1 MALTSWYSWSFA
13 LMRGLRRGAGAKENY
28 SLPLSDAQLGIW
40 FAQSIDPSSP
50 AYNLAEYLEIDGS
63 IDAALLE
70 TALRQV
76 VNEIEPLR
84 VRFVSDVAGPRQ
96 IIGPAPDLSMSF
108 IDVSGATDPQAAAEQ
123 WMNADL
129 AKPIDLTNGQLFA
142 YALLKVAP
150 DRFFWYSRY
159 HHIVMDGYC
168 LALIARRMADVYTAL
183 AAGLT
188 ADAPPFSSLPPLLE
202 DDARYRASKTF
213 EQDRQYWIASLADL
227 PEPASLG
234 DGSWSKSSGFIRHT
248 GLLSFSTIEHLHSIA
263 HRAGGS
269 LAQFIT
275 AVSAI
280 FVYRLTGV
288 QDVVLDVPLTGRMT
302 PDARRMPCL
311 MSNVLPVRLA
321 VRPSMTVSELVGETT
336 RRMRQAIRHQRY
348 NIANLRR
355 DIGRSGDRRAFG
367 PTVNVMS
374 FDYDLRFN
382 GRRATPHKLSTGP
395 ADDMYIVVYDRSR
408 SRGTRLDF
416 EGNPAL
422 YSHDRLA
429 ALQQRLLRLLAAI
442 ADPVQTIGTLDI
454 LAPDERRT
462 ILLDWNDTAHAVPSA
477 TLPEVFAAQ

>member
-188 ADAPPFSSLPPLLE
+188 ADAPPFSSLARLLE
-202 DDARYRASKTF
+202 DDASYRA
-213 EQDRQYWIASLADL
+213 
-227 PEPASLG
+227 
-234 DGSWSKSSGFIRHT
+234 
-248 GLLSFSTIEHLHSIA
+248 
-263 HRAGGS
+263 
-269 LAQFIT
+269 
-275 AVSAI
+275 
-280 FVYRLTGV
+280 
-288 QDVVLDVPLTGRMT
+288 
-302 PDARRMPCL
+302 
-311 MSNVLPVRLA
+311 
-321 VRPSMTVSELVGETT
+321 
-336 RRMRQAIRHQRY
+336 
-348 NIANLRR
+348 
-355 DIGRSGDRRAFG
+355 
-367 PTVNVMS
+367 
-374 FDYDLRFN
+374 
-382 GRRATPHKLSTGP
+382 
-395 ADDMYIVVYDRSR
+395 
-408 SRGTRLDF
+408 
-416 EGNPAL
+416 
-422 YSHDRLA
+422 
-429 ALQQRLLRLLAAI
+429 
-442 ADPVQTIGTLDI
+442 
-454 LAPDERRT
+454 
-462 ILLDWNDTAHAVPSA
+462 
-477 TLPEVFAAQ
+477 